1 MRSLERNK
9 QTIYY
14 ALYEDK
20 TPIED
25 EYGNE
30 TGEYEILYSPPTV
43 LRINV
48 SSARGESYTRHFGDY
63 VDYDKVMVTTDLS
76 LLIDES
82 SIVWVDDLNT
92 ENPHDYIVKKVAK
105 SLNSISFAVRKVN
118 VSAAVSG
125 ESEGSEDG
133 EENPI

>member
-20 TPIED
+20 TPIKD
-25 EYGNE
+25 EYENE
-30 TGEYEILYSPPTV
+30 TGEYEILYSSPTP

-48 SSARGESYTRHFGDY
+48 SAARGENSTRAFGETEN
-63 VDYDKVMVTTDLS
+63 YDKVLVTDDLS
-76 LLIDES
+76 VPISETSILWIDS
-82 SIVWVDDLNT
+82 LDT
-92 ENPHDYIVKKVAK
+92 EQPHDYIVVRVAK